1 MSTKE
6 SVAYQT
12 EESKEVT
19 ATVPTIFLQLVL
31 SLELCLKLSIY
42 QSNELMKLKQQLDE
56 FIEERQR

>member
-12 EESKEVT
+12 EESKEVA